1 MQKFILILFVS
12 VLGVFVANKKKEI
25 PTVTND
31 VVLQNVEALADNENS
46 GGNYSIK
53 CLMEGDT
60 ECPHN
65 GWRVMYV
72 IEGLSLGDD
81 EETY

>member
-1 MQKFILILFVS
+1 MQKFILILAVG
-12 VLGVFVANKKKEI
+12 VLGVFVANQTGET

-46 GGNYSIK
+46 EGNYSIR

-60 ECPHN
+60 ECPKN

-72 IEGLSLGDD
+72 IEGFSLGDD